1 MSEAT
6 PFGIYLHI
14 PYCKAKCR
22 YCDFYSAPGAR
33 GVPQSYVDALLREL
47 AKNTRRPDTLYFGGG
62 TPALLVPAQ
71 AAALIEAAN
80 PLPGAE
86 ITLEANPD
94 VVTPVTRISF
104 GVQSA
109 DDAQL
114 RRLGRTH
121 TAAGAAQ
128 ALAWAREAGFPEI
141 CGDIMLALPE
151 YTNAEFDRT
160 LALLRDGGCTHIS
173 AYLLK
178 VEPGTAFYRNP
189 PAGLPDGDAAADFYL
204 YAVQQLETAGYRQ
217 YEISNFA
224 LPGHEGRHN
233 LLYWNCSDY
242 WGVGPAAHSCMDNVR
257 RFWPDD
263 VQGFIAGTVA
273 EQREGDCTSEDYLL
287 MQLRLVSG
295 LNIPAYERRGG
306 QFTAAQRVFM
316 RQCVGHGYA
325 VWDGEVFRL
334 PGNGLPRES
343 PPSSVTCGD
352 SFPRGGSLLAQQKTH
367 TRKFSACAFFLYF
380 YTSLTGQ
387 PSRSAAVRSWVTR
400 IVGRSPASRFVAATA
415 SSTSSASMP
424 VKGSSSKSVFA
435 SRQSS
440 ARSRAA
446 RRFCPPESRAAG
458 SASSASVKP
467 RVRSSRSASCG
478 VRPWPVSVRLAAAV
492 SCWPLPSG
500 LALSTRYK
508 VSG

>member
-22 YCDFYSAPGAR
+22 YCDFYSVPGAR

-94 VVTPVTRISF
+94 VVTPETLRGFRAAGVTRISF

-204 YAVQQLETAGYRQ
+204 YAVQQLEAAGYRQ

-224 LPGHEGRHN
+224 RPGYEGKHN
-233 LLYWNCSDY
+233 LIYWDCGDY
-242 WGVGPAAHSCMDNVR
+242 LGIGPAAHSCMGGK
-257 RFWPDD
+257 RFYYPADTEAFLRD
-263 VQGFIAGTVA
+263 EAAPVMDGGCGA
-273 EQREGDCTSEDYLL
+273 EDYLIL
-287 MQLRLVSG
+287 QLRLRKG
-295 LNIPAYERRGG
+295 LSLDEYKKRYGRE
-306 QFTAAQRVFM
+306 FSTAQLAFVQN
-316 RQCVGHGYA
+316 CVKSGYA
-325 VWDGEVFRL
+325 NFDG
-334 PGNGLPRES
+334 
-343 PPSSVTCGD
+343 
-352 SFPRGGSLLAQQKTH
+352 H
-367 TRKFSACAFFLYF
+367 T
-380 YTSLTGQ
+380 
-387 PSRSAAVRSWVTR
+387 
-400 IVGRSPASRFVAATA
+400 
-415 SSTSSASMP
+415 
-424 VKGSSSKSVFA
+424 
-435 SRQSS
+435 
-440 ARSRAA
+440 
-446 RRFCPPESRAAG
+446 
-458 SASSASVKP
+458 
-467 RVRSSRSASCG
+467 
-478 VRPWPVSVRLAAAV
+478 
-492 SCWPLPSG
+492 
-500 LALSTRYK
+500 LALTPAGLIVQNSILAELL
-508 VSG
+508 